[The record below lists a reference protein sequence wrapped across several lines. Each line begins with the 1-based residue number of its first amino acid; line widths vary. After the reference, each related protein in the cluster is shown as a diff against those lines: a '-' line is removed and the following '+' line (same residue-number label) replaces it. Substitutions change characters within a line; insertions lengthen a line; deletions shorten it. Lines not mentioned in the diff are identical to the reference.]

1 LPRTKSILPFVSSLS
16 ENVKC
21 MAVIV
26 IRVYCLL
33 CLAIYMTLA
42 ANSYSKG
49 SRLLDQI
56 TFSWVG
62 KTGFEQ
68 P

>member
-1 LPRTKSILPFVSSLS
+1 
-16 ENVKC
+16 
-21 MAVIV
+21 
-26 IRVYCLL
+26 
-33 CLAIYMTLA
+33 MTLA